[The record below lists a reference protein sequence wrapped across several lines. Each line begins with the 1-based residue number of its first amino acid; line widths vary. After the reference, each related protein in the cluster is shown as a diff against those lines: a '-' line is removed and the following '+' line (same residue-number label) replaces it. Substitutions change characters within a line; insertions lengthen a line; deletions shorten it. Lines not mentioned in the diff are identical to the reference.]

1 MGVSRVIAGGEDR
14 IGSNIFRLFERE
26 EVLADFRTLTAQTT
40 ERTLTWRCAACV
52 FPSNPSRT
60 LGAQAYTMATAQQ
73 RSPLSEP
80 GPSSRLAPDDA
91 SAATT
96 TTSTPRPIA
105 SRVRSV
111 LLQGPHDA
119 KQVKAALDTLASMYP
134 VSPSILNDQDT
145 GRHTAASAGG
155 EELCLVDTAR
165 ARRDLDG
172 DVRARMLSAM
182 DSIIDVLRS
191 VDDGLVRLSDEMAAM
206 HSSCDAMQ
214 DKIQCAH
221 DASRHLVEHAEGLE
235 RQRAAALVQ
244 IDVAQL
250 FLDRFTL
257 TPVERAA
264 IDSRE
269 VRVSAELF
277 QVMDKLV
284 RIRTECQVLLQGSES
299 IPASTSASS
308 AAAAAGGG
316 TRAGMEIMSST
327 AHDLEQAYEKL
338 YKWCSFEFRQPV
350 KEGLEVSPSLREATR
365 RLRESRQ
372 DLLRSALKTLV
383 QTRSS
388 ILASAFMAAL
398 TVGAGPPTYLPG
410 PIELHAHDPMRY
422 VGDMLAWIHQTVAS
436 EREFL
441 TALFDEKEGEGGR
454 RIGQRRRGLEGSV
467 DLGAADAES
476 LRLGAGEALVREVLN
491 SNLDGCCGPLKLR
504 IGQTLRSQEG
514 SVTSYRLAHLVQF
527 YRSTM
532 DKTIGSR
539 ASLSRTLAEL
549 AELAVAAF
557 ADTLTRQSRG
567 IERYDGSIESDLS
580 PPPPLLATLGTLK
593 ELMGEFSRSLAED
606 DAAAHAQ
613 ASMAQADGPTPS
625 LGSFEFVLA
634 TLVDALVTL
643 VVRMAEAH
651 ISKRPRSRTEAAARW
666 EALVWQCNCLDV
678 LVSTLGLHPF
688 AATKTGELRAR
699 LDAALAEVAQVHSA
713 NVLARAG
720 LATVLAAMEAAQ
732 APASK
737 VAGAR
742 QAEVVQALERL
753 EQCLAHDDLLTPREL
768 ARMASPASRQDVHHT
783 ALKNLTRSYQ
793 VLVEALADPNNQYD
807 VHVKRSPQDVAILLG
822 L

>member
-1 MGVSRVIAGGEDR
+1 
-14 IGSNIFRLFERE
+14 
-26 EVLADFRTLTAQTT
+26 
-40 ERTLTWRCAACV
+40 
-52 FPSNPSRT
+52 
-60 LGAQAYTMATAQQ
+60 MATAQQ
-73 RSPLSEP
+73 RSPVSEP
-80 GPSSRLAPDDA
+80 GPSSRLALSDA
-91 SAATT
+91 SAAPTATT
-96 TTSTPRPIA
+96 TPRPIA

-119 KQVKAALDTLASMYP
+119 RQVKAALDTLASMYP
-134 VSPSILNDQDT
+134 VSSFTINGENT
-145 GRHTAASAGG
+145 GRNKAAIAGG
-155 EELCLVDTAR
+155 KELCLVDTAR
-165 ARRDLDG
+165 ARRDLDR
-172 DVRARMLSAM
+172 DVRARMLSAT

-191 VDDGLVRLSDEMAAM
+191 VDDGLVRLSDEVAAM
-206 HSSCDAMQ
+206 HSSCNAVQ

-244 IDVAQL
+244 IDVARL

-316 TRAGMEIMSST
+316 TRAGMDIMSST
-327 AHDLEQAYEKL
+327 AHDLEQAYQKL
-338 YKWCSFEFRQPV
+338 CKWCSFEFRQPV

-388 ILASAFMAAL
+388 ILASAFMGAL

-549 AELAVAAF
+549 AHLAVAAF

-606 DAAAHAQ
+606 DTAVHNPTASIAQ
-613 ASMAQADGPTPS
+613 GDKPRAS

-634 TLVDALVTL
+634 TLVDALVAL

-678 LVSTLGLHPF
+678 LVSTLGVHAF
-688 AATKTGELRAR
+688 ASTKTDELRVG
-699 LDAALAEVAQVHSA
+699 LDAVLAEVAQVHSA
-713 NVLARAG
+713 NVVARAG
-720 LATVLAAMEAAQ
+720 LAPVLAAMEGAQ
-732 APASK
+732 APLSQ

-753 EQCLAHDDLLTPREL
+753 EQCLAHDDLLTPREM
-768 ARMASPASRQDVHHT
+768 ARMASLASRQQVHHT
-783 ALKNLTRSYQ
+783 ALKSLTQSYQ

-807 VHVKRSPQDVAILLG
+807 VHVKRTTQDVAILLG